1 MSNSSKNMREKKL
14 RKKMINAI
22 KKEERNRKKIE

>member
-1 MSNSSKNMREKKL
+1 MREKKL